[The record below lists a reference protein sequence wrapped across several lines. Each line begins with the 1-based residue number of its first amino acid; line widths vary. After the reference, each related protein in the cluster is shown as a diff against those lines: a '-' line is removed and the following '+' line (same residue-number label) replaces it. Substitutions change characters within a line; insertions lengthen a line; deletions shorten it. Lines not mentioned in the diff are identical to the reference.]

1 MKKFKQIYRKNLK
14 EHFNGV
20 PHQHPHFQMNYND
33 YEGRMAKQN
42 LFKLHKYSKELF
54 EMLDDHVEME
64 SWVQEK
70 IAKASDYISSVKH
83 YLEYEM
89 QFGPEKNPYDSRED
103 DDDMYEDIH
112 HINDLLPLLKK
123 IVKVQES
130 SKVALKDKMHVIIE
144 PDDAKS
150 LIFAYNEL
158 SEENKK
164 IFSLKLFES
173 KEQFWNMV
181 SFSRSREE

>member
-1 MKKFKQIYRKNLK
+1 MKKFKQIYKKNIK

-70 IAKASDYISSVKH
+70 ISKAADYIGTVKH
-83 YLEYEM
+83 
-89 QFGPEKNPYDSRED
+89 
-103 DDDMYEDIH
+103 
-112 HINDLLPLLKK
+112 
-123 IVKVQES
+123 
-130 SKVALKDKMHVIIE
+130 
-144 PDDAKS
+144 
-150 LIFAYNEL
+150 
-158 SEENKK
+158 
-164 IFSLKLFES
+164 
-173 KEQFWNMV
+173 
-181 SFSRSREE
+181 

>member
-70 IAKASDYISSVKH
+70 ISKAADYISTVKH

-89 QFGPEKNPYDSRED
+89 QFGPEKNPYDSHE
-103 DDDMYEDIH
+103 DDDMYEDVH
-112 HINDLLPLLKK
+112 HIDDLIPLLKK

-130 SKVALKDKMHVIIE
+130 QTLVLKDKMHVIVE

-150 LIFAYNEL
+150 LLFAYKEL
-158 SEENKK
+158 NEENKK
-164 IFSLKLFES
+164 KFSLNLFEN
-173 KEQFWNMV
+173 KKQFWNMV
-181 SFSRSREE
+181 SFSKSRGE